1 MKYTERYNA
10 RGLEKLKE
18 YEAANGIYHVG
29 DLWRFRKE
37 DNALIAMF
45 NYEEKDLR
53 DEKADFSAVI
63 DEARRHGYNVDEF
76 FLLAQLVIIRNGYK
90 QSRFLPDRSGKVFSP
105 ICDNGVVFEF
115 SAIAENDSEYIA

>member
-45 NYEEKDLR
+45 NYEEKDLETTGPLGSCR
-53 DEKADFSAVI
+53 EEREHSVDT
-63 DEARRHGYNVDEF
+63 ARTAPGGG
-76 FLLAQLVIIRNGYK
+76 I
-90 QSRFLPDRSGKVFSP
+90 QSPRAAALTRTSRWVF
-105 ICDNGVVFEF
+105 I
-115 SAIAENDSEYIA
+115 